1 MNRFDWYTRQIELCK
16 AAYAVSEGCVKSVI
30 RAYLVE
36 LLVTVCEMTGRE
48 GQEIVE

>member
-1 MNRFDWYTRQIELCK
+1 MTRLTYYTRQIELCK
-16 AAYAVSEGCVKSVI
+16 AAYAVSEGCVRAVI